1 MFSKLIA
8 SLTDRAKLATLA
20 SNRAANTRLLK
31 ILYWMSA
38 AQEKGCDLGAVV
50 DEALIS
56 YADAP
61 EHRELVRASLL
72 GNYDIATKLGCLQRK
87 NLAQMRHGR
96 SPTVRRGPYRGEKA
110 EVDHI
115 VPRARAPELDNDFA
129 NLELQPVSLNRRKAG
144 RITDRQA
151 ALAKRLAHAG
161 VLTLAAAKILRSV
174 AGGHGHSSM
183 SSTVSGTGFSR
194 SGSRTGGGADPRLI
208 IPRVQALTEHMEDW
222 EGRTSA
228 SLEAGEYTCMQAGE
242 LVSRAEAQATA
253 ADNRAEEDRLSIQR
267 LQREMNAARERFNEA
282 RGRARKATES
292 AVKTRQAAM
301 EAVSHWQGQL
311 QAAQR
316 WLARAQAAEAS
327 ARAARDAAQATLF
340 RAQSELIQAEAE
352 LRAARNRVEPCGR
365 DDKGQVLYRPIDT
378 SAYERAVRAAEQHVR
393 NCQQHLAEAEAA
405 LVRAVAERQ
414 AAEARVDACRCAV
427 EAATEGEAIA
437 ARAVEAS
444 VLAESF
450 ADRGREECERA
461 AEMTRQASARVGQE
475 IEAAGEMRERAVHAR
490 SQQGAAQSS
499 LNRAYEMHA
508 DARNRS
514 CQGRMEMEWRLEQLR
529 AFDAPLAVF

>member
-1 MFSKLIA
+1 LFSNLIA

-20 SNRAANTRLLK
+20 SNRAANARLLK
-31 ILYWMSA
+31 VLYWMRA

-50 DEALIS
+50 DEALTS
-56 YADAP
+56 YADSP
-61 EHRELVRASLL
+61 KHRELVRASLL
-72 GNYDIATKLGCLQRK
+72 RNYDIATKLGCLQRK
-87 NLAQMRHGR
+87 NLARMRHGR
-96 SPTVRRGPYRGEKA
+96 SPTVGRGPYRGEKA

-115 VPRARAPELDNDFA
+115 VPRARAPELDKDFA
-129 NLELQPVSLNRRKAG
+129 NLELLPVSLNRRKAG
-144 RITDRQA
+144 RVTDRQA
-151 ALAKRLAHAG
+151 AFAKRLAHAG
-161 VLTLAAAKILRSV
+161 VLTLAAAEILRSV
-174 AGGHGHSSM
+174 VVGRVHSNR
-183 SSTVSGTGFSR
+183 SSTASGTGFS
-194 SGSRTGGGADPRLI
+194 SGGSRTGGGADPRLI

-242 LVSRAEAQATA
+242 LVSRVEAQGTA
-253 ADNRAEEDRLSIQR
+253 AHNRAEEDRLSIQR
-267 LQREMNAARERFNEA
+267 LEREMNAARERLNEA
-282 RGRARKATES
+282 RGRARKAAETS
-292 AVKTRQAAM
+292 VKTRQAAM

-311 QAAQR
+311 HAARR

-327 ARAARDAAQATLF
+327 ARAARDAARAALS

-365 DDKGQVLYRPIDT
+365 DDKGQVIYRPIDT
-378 SAYERAVRAAEQHVR
+378 SAYERAVRAAEQRVR
-393 NCQQHLAEAEAA
+393 NCEHHLAEAEAA
-405 LVRAVAERQ
+405 FVRAVAERQ
-414 AAEARVDACRCAV
+414 AAEARVDACTRAV

-450 ADRGREECERA
+450 ADRGREEYERA
-461 AEMTRQASARVGQE
+461 AEVTRRAAARVEQE
-475 IEAAGEMRERAVHAR
+475 VEAAGEMRERAANAR
-490 SQQGAAQSS
+490 SQQAAAQSS
-499 LNRAYEMHA
+499 LSRAYEMHA

-529 AFDAPLAVF
+529 AFDAPFAVF